1 MVAAI
6 GSFALVINVCGV
18 MSNRKPV
25 SWYYETELLETTY
38 TKFLRIPTNG
48 TNFSHQ
54 SNIKA
59 THILCG
65 LGYKEK

>member
-6 GSFALVINVCGV
+6 GSFAHFINGYGV

-25 SWYYETELLETTY
+25 SRYYETELLETTC

-48 TNFSHQ
+48 TNV
-54 SNIKA
+54 
-59 THILCG
+59 
-65 LGYKEK
+65 